1 MIVKTFDDLMHVLL
15 DNLKLKLAFIHEPVQ
30 FGLKILKHR
39 ISRDWTYSEIISLA
53 AKNGLLIDSADLSAM
68 ENGYFDISIDMY
80 KKTLSVLE

>member
-39 ISRDWTYSEIISLA
+39 ISQD
-53 AKNGLLIDSADLSAM
+53 
-68 ENGYFDISIDMY
+68 
-80 KKTLSVLE
+80 